1 MPGHSLLGS
10 ALVGAEVLKNASH
23 TNAPKC
29 INPQTKQLR
38 MESHNIK
45 MALDPPKGANFPMEP
60 NPQKHQPG
68 AYSNTGNRL
77 RIIGG
82 YHFNPPPRTYS
93 RPLSVSCPR
102 WGSASYHCDSLFE
115 GVAVWRQCLT
125 IVFFALTAYGFLS
138 ALSPCLKPEAEVSCL
153 HLSSFLSYCYPLFCC
168 PNCKRA
174 CSKLSPFSP

>member
-1 MPGHSLLGS
+1 MPGHSPLGS

-82 YHFNPPPRTYS
+82 YHFNPPPPHIFTPS
-93 RPLSVSCPR
+93 LCLVSPMGLSLLPLRFPLWRCRSLAAVSHYRIFCSDCIWVPVCIIAMSET
-102 WGSASYHCDSLFE
+102 WG
-115 GVAVWRQCLT
+115 W
-125 IVFFALTAYGFLS
+125 
-138 ALSPCLKPEAEVSCL
+138 
-153 HLSSFLSYCYPLFCC
+153 SFLFASVVIPQLLLPTFLL
-168 PNCKRA
+168 
-174 CSKLSPFSP
+174 SKL